1 MAGNDFADHA
11 ARMSQQ
17 LTKTLRQY
25 ALIIIAA
32 VLAIVLGLMLL
43 FRGGTATSVAPMPTG
58 ADFVLQSANGPV
70 DSKSWRGKV
79 VLIYFGYTTCPDI
92 CPASMAAWA
101 QALKALSPDE
111 RGRVRLLMVSVD
123 PERDTL
129 EHLRDY
135 AAFFHPEL
143 IGATASPEE
152 IATLAKAFGAG
163 YIRQATAADGS
174 YAVDH
179 TASTYVVDPAGK
191 LAAVLEFGASSDK
204 IASAIR
210 SLL

>member
-1 MAGNDFADHA
+1 
-11 ARMSQQ
+11 
-17 LTKTLRQY
+17 LTETLRKY
-25 ALIIIAA
+25 ALIIVAA
-32 VLAIVLGLMLL
+32 LLVIVLGVMLL
-43 FRGGTATSVAPMPTG
+43 LRGETTATVASMPTG
-58 ADFVLQSANGPV
+58 SDFVLQSANGPV

-79 VLIYFGYTTCPDI
+79 VLIYFGYTHCPDI
-92 CPASMAAWA
+92 CPASMSSWA
-101 QALKALSPDE
+101 QALKGLSADE

-129 EHLRDY
+129 EHLRSY
-135 AAFFHPEL
+135 AAFFHPEM
-143 IGATASPEE
+143 IGATATPEE
-152 IATLAKAFGAG
+152 IAKLAKAFGAG

-179 TASTYVVDPAGK
+179 TTSTYVIDPTGK

-204 IASAIR
+204 ITSTIR